1 MTGYND
7 NPEATAAAIYRHGW
21 LHTGDLGTMDAQG
34 FVRITGRVKD
44 MIIRGGENYFP
55 AKIEAALVSHPDVL
69 QVAVVDLRAHCQG
82 VLSVQKKPS
91 LWVLVPEFPLTG
103 SGKVQKFAIRQQFLT
118 GNRGLVL

>member
-7 NPEATAAAIYRHGW
+7 NPEATAAAIDRHGW

-82 VLSVQKKPS
+82 VLSAQKKT
-91 LWVLVPEFPLTG
+91 VVVG
-103 SGKVQKFAIRQQFLT
+103 SCTRISPDGIWKGAEVCNSPAISHR
-118 GNRGLVL
+118 